1 MQAMHKINFRAALAI
16 ASFLFRDDGNQTQA
30 QDLTSRR
37 RDEETLK
44 RAARPLTF
52 RSAG

>member
-30 QDLTSRR
+30 QDLIAAVTMR
-37 RDEETLK
+37 K
-44 RAARPLTF
+44 RSNAPHVR
-52 RSAG
+52 